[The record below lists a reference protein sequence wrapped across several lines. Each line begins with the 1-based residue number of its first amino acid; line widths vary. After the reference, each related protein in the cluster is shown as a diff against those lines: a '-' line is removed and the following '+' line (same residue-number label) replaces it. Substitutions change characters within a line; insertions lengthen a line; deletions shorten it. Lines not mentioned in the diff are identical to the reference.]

1 MWEMRRT
8 HRTHRRNAGRA
19 RVLSVRVTR
28 IGGYDAV
35 VVRKDIRNIYLRVKG
50 PDSRFD
56 GPHLELSTPRTA
68 GDDVLERFVAA
79 HRAWIAT
86 TLARITAAGQ
96 DGRTQQEKWTP
107 ERRRAATAAMR
118 ERLAVLL
125 PHWTEVVGRGPTRIS
140 LRVMKTRW
148 GSCTPATGR
157 IRLNLEL
164 ADMPDRLL
172 EYVLVHELTH
182 LRASGHG
189 PAFQRYMDVYLPDW
203 RSRRREINTYY
214 LV

>member
-1 MWEMRRT
+1 MY
-8 HRTHRRNAGRA
+8 RRNGGRA
-19 RVLSVRVTR
+19 RVLSVRATR

-35 VVRKDIRNIYLRVKG
+35 IVRKNIRNIYLRVKG
-50 PDSRFD
+50 PDARFD
-56 GPHLELSTPRTA
+56 GPHLEVTAPRTA
-68 GDDVLERFVAA
+68 GVEVLERFVEA

-86 TLARITAAGQ
+86 TFARIAAAAQ

-107 ERRRAATAAMR
+107 ERRRAAAAAMR

-125 PHWTEVVGRGPTRIS
+125 PRWTAVVGRAPTQIS

-164 ADMPDRLL
+164 ADMPNRLL

-189 PAFQRYMDVYLPDW
+189 PVFQRYMDVYLPDW
-203 RSRRREINTYY
+203 RVRRREINTYY

>member
-1 MWEMRRT
+1 MRV
-8 HRTHRRNAGRA
+8 A
-19 RVLSVRVTR
+19 R

-35 VVRKDIRNIYLRVKG
+35 IVRKNIRNIYLRVKG
-50 PDSRFD
+50 PDTRFD
-56 GPHLELSTPRTA
+56 GPHLELSAPRAA
-68 GDDVLERFVAA
+68 GDDVLERFVGA
-79 HRAWIAT
+79 HRAWIAS

-96 DGRTQQEKWTP
+96 DGQTQQEKWTP
-107 ERRRAATAAMR
+107 ERRREASATLR
-118 ERLAVLL
+118 SRLAVLL
-125 PHWTEVVGRGPTRIS
+125 PRWTAVVGREPTRIS

-189 PAFQRYMDVYLPDW
+189 PVFQRYMDVYLPDW
-203 RSRRREINTYY
+203 RVRRREINKYY